1 MRVAIFTN
9 VSKEINEMS
18 SLTMPNKLEY
28 CLRHN
33 YSLIM
38 NNQPYEEIMIK
49 MESLIPLLYN
59 FDILW
64 YMDADT
70 IITNMTKK
78 IEELNCLGPHI
89 TVCEE
94 GIVPWNHIN
103 CGSIV
108 FKNTEESKAILSAI
122 THNEQQWKPLVC
134 QWQTWLFGVKQ
145 LLNNDVITIAPLRSF
160 NSCVWNKP
168 GNGPGLPGSHWQ
180 EGDFVYHPCGVFPY
194 ESERINYI
202 KTTLTKVVR

>member
-1 MRVAIFTN
+1 MRIAIFTN
-9 VSKEINEMS
+9 VSKEIEDMS

-38 NNQPYEEIMIK
+38 NDQPYNDIMVK
-49 MESLIPLLYN
+49 MNTLIPLLGNY
-59 FDILW
+59 DILW
-64 YMDADT
+64 YMDSDI
-70 IITNMTKK
+70 IITDMTKK
-78 IEELNCLGPHI
+78 IEDLDCLGPHI

-103 CGSIV
+103 CGSII
-108 FKNTEESKAILSAI
+108 FRNTNNSKAILQGI
-122 THNEQQWKPLVC
+122 TDNEKDWKPLIC
-134 QWQTWLFGVKQ
+134 QWQTWLYAIKDNTGDT
-145 LLNNDVITIAPLRSF
+145 LTIAPLRSF

-180 EGDFVYHPCGVFPY
+180 EGDFVCHPCGMFPY
-194 ESERINYI
+194 NPLRIDYI
-202 KTTLTKVVR
+202 KETLQKVKR

>member
-1 MRVAIFTN
+1 MRIAIFTN
-9 VSKEINEMS
+9 VSKEIHDMS
-18 SLTMPNKLEY
+18 SITMPNKLEY

-38 NNQPYEEIMIK
+38 NDQPYEDIMIH
-49 MESLIPLLYN
+49 MNSLIPLLNNY
-59 FDILW
+59 DILW

-70 IITNMTKK
+70 IITDMTQKLEDLK
-78 IEELNCLGPHI
+78 CLGPHI

-108 FKNTEESKAILSAI
+108 MKNTFKSKSLLQSI
-122 THNEQQWKPLVC
+122 TDNEKDWKPLVC
-134 QWQTWLFGVKQ
+134 QWQTWLYAIRH
-145 LLNNDVITIAPLRSF
+145 VIGDTLTVAPLRSF

-180 EGDFVYHPCGVFPY
+180 EGDFVCHPCGMFPY
-194 ESERINYI
+194 NPLRVNYI
-202 KTTLTKVVR
+202 KETLQKVKR